1 MTILLKE
8 RSRARL
14 KVLIRK
20 HTRQANSPTEFKIWQ
35 GQKVANKYNQVKRNK
50 KGVSYYSTTYFT
62 QPWFA
67 RAEKTIS
74 FTKNL
79 NEIKNNISLTF

>member
-14 KVLIRK
+14 RVLIRS
-20 HTRQANSPTEFKIWQ
+20 HTRKANSPTEFKIWQ
-35 GQKVANKYNQVKRNK
+35 GQKVANKYNQVKTNK
-50 KGVSYYSTTYFT
+50 KGVKSYATTYFT

-67 RAEKTIS
+67 RAEAV
-74 FTKNL
+74 
-79 NEIKNNISLTF
+79 

>member
-14 KVLIRK
+14 RVLIRS
-20 HTRQANSPTEFKIWQ
+20 HTRKANSPTEFKIWQ
-35 GQKVANKYNQVKRNK
+35 GQKGANKYNQVKTNK
-50 KGVSYYSTTYFT
+50 KGVKSYATTHFT

-67 RAEKTIS
+67 RAEAV
-74 FTKNL
+74 
-79 NEIKNNISLTF
+79 

>member
-14 KVLIRK
+14 RVLIRS
-20 HTRQANSPTEFKIWQ
+20 HTRKANSPTEFKIWQ
-35 GQKVANKYNQVKRNK
+35 GQEMINKYAHITK
-50 KGVSYYSTTYFT
+50 KGKAKATTRFAR
-62 QPWFA
+62 QWFA
-67 RAEKTIS
+67 RAEQTIS

>member
-14 KVLIRK
+14 RVLIRS
-20 HTRQANSPTEFKIWQ
+20 HTRKANTPTKFKIWQ
-35 GQKVANKYNQVKRNK
+35 GQKVANKYNQVKTNK
-50 KGVSYYSTTYFT
+50 KGVKSYATTYFT

-67 RAEKTIS
+67 RAKAV
-74 FTKNL
+74 
-79 NEIKNNISLTF
+79 

>member
-14 KVLIRK
+14 RVLIRS
-20 HTRQANSPTEFKIWQ
+20 HTRKANSPTEFKIWQ

-67 RAEKTIS
+67 RAEAV
-74 FTKNL
+74 
-79 NEIKNNISLTF
+79 